1 MSTVHFVYFY
11 LVVRCLSYSA
21 WAAANLAEL
30 ACLVGNM
37 VELFNQSQQTVVADL
52 MGNPVYSFVFG
63 VCQSSKKFFEGLTEE
78 AGKGGNV
85 FLSTLATSCHH
96 QRHLARP

>member
-1 MSTVHFVYFY
+1 MLPGPAVPDCCLISFHFWWGKLST
-11 LVVRCLSYSA
+11 R
-21 WAAANLAEL
+21 
-30 ACLVGNM
+30 
-37 VELFNQSQQTVVADL
+37 TVVADL
-52 MGNPVYSFVFG
+52 TGNPVYSLVFG